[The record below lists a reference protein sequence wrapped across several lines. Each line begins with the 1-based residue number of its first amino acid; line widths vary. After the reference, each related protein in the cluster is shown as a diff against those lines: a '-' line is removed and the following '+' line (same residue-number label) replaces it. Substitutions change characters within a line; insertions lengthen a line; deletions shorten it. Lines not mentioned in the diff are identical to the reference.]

1 MWLCW
6 GQRFLTTSWGH
17 ALKAYISGSQ
27 AQLEV
32 WGANFETSIAALLL
46 LIQSILW
53 LFGNFGQ
60 CWNDRAQHDPCRKNE
75 NNPDGFTFGDVALQI
90 CTSLVAPRRSE
101 RPCLQAKA
109 HSRFCCP
116 PVPCLFRSGLG
127 WWNIYVYGWIWVFM
141 WFTLEPYSYVPSMLK
156 RCLPKLLRLD
166 RLGDGGESAKSAIA
180 TAKAVVAETGD
191 EHVHKVTKRVAS
203 FKNNGNSNRDLFRFI
218 RLPLDISW
226 VTCPV
231 FEKPGSDKVVDGL
244 LPMYDPHELLQYLWT
259 TGRMKATPATIE
271 TVGFQSLY
279 NGFLFSHLC
288 LDICW
293 FEDPS
298 NEKSTLFEPYDL
310 YY

>member
-1 MWLCW
+1 
-6 GQRFLTTSWGH
+6 
-17 ALKAYISGSQ
+17 
-27 AQLEV
+27 
-32 WGANFETSIAALLL
+32 
-46 LIQSILW
+46 
-53 LFGNFGQ
+53 
-60 CWNDRAQHDPCRKNE
+60 
-75 NNPDGFTFGDVALQI
+75 
-90 CTSLVAPRRSE
+90 
-101 RPCLQAKA
+101 
-109 HSRFCCP
+109 
-116 PVPCLFRSGLG
+116 
-127 WWNIYVYGWIWVFM
+127 
-141 WFTLEPYSYVPSMLK
+141 MLK

-271 TVGFQSLY
+271 TIGFQSLMAFCFPIFVLIFVGLRILPMK
-279 NGFLFSHLC
+279 NQLCSNHMICTTKGILEALEQGSCMGCQPFWEAIKRDASFHL
-288 LDICW
+288 W
-293 FEDPS
+293 R
-298 NEKSTLFEPYDL
+298 
-310 YY
+310 